1 MNMFL
6 CGKAVAG
13 LCWAMIVMPS
23 CVLSFVPTSQVS
35 SSLTT
40 SKSPFSREQPAL
52 DVGREQLKNLEWKK
66 PSDGQVDH
74 WLRSYGEVSRIYR
87 RDVFGP
93 ADWVRSRRPTRI
105 FENLR
110 TTFSS
115 GLIRQISLE
124 VSVLGALSTFVVV
137 YNNYVGCKYS
147 FLPNLLSLPLVP
159 FNLAAASLGLMLS
172 FRTNVSYQR
181 WNEARTNWGKI
192 INDSRSLA
200 RMGCIWGRSYKNAD
214 PKLLKRFG
222 EAICSFSRTV
232 MNRTLPSQ
240 EDEKSFML
248 YCYQHLAKTNPKYGD
263 LLANANHRP
272 TAALAEISSIMVEMQ
287 LHPLHQVEVEARISE
302 LCNSMGA
309 CERILTSPVPT
320 FYPRHTTRFLA
331 IWLAFLPTALF
342 EVLKGW
348 NHFVMVPV
356 MIALSGFLLG
366 IEELSNQM
374 EEPFSLLPQEKMCE
388 GSIRGP
394 VMEQV
399 KRSMEWM
406 QASFYGYNKDSE
418 VSLTPDEA
426 QNERRSHLPK
436 VSVVSGDASVDTV
449 MMKKSESASDA
460 LSVEVNPP
468 AAVTSAEV
476 KHCGEDNG
484 QLPPS
489 CMKVLAVKYQTGA
502 FEI

>member
-1 MNMFL
+1 MICRN
-6 CGKAVAG
+6 KAIAG
-13 LCWAMIVMPS
+13 LCLAILVLPS
-23 CVLSFVPTSQVS
+23 SVLSFVPTSKLS
-35 SSLTT
+35 SSLAT
-40 SKSPFSREQPAL
+40 SKAPFSREQLAL

-87 RDVFGP
+87 RDVFSP

-137 YNNYVGCKYS
+137 YNNYIGCKYS
-147 FLPNLLSLPLVP
+147 FLPNLFSLPLVP

-214 PKLLKRFG
+214 PKLLQRFG
-222 EAICSFSRTV
+222 EAICSFSRSV

-342 EVLKGW
+342 DVLKGW
-348 NHFVMVPV
+348 NHFIMVPV

-406 QASFYGYNKDSE
+406 QSSFYGYNSDDK
-418 VSLTPDEA
+418 VSMTTEGSIGEPIR
-426 QNERRSHLPK
+426 NVPK
-436 VSVVSGDASVDTV
+436 VSVVNGDDTV
-449 MMKKSESASDA
+449 ETVMIKRSESISEGTMLGEVYPTVDVMSVMADDA
-460 LSVEVNPP
+460 DQLGSSSSPCMSV
-468 AAVTSAEV
+468 
-476 KHCGEDNG
+476 
-484 QLPPS
+484 LPMQCENS
-489 CMKVLAVKYQTGA
+489 S
-502 FEI
+502 FDI